1 MYNFSQIFYIIF
13 VYFSCGSADV
23 CVSQVCL
30 KSKSD
35 FANCWVLGS
44 NRRSKTRS
52 LSAQIRR
59 LQPFEKCHKSQA
71 KSAKRNLCVGYQNT
85 KMVSSLNC
93 NKLTGSP
100 LVCAADGRITLVG
113 IAKGRVDCESKVVLE
128 THATVSN
135 NMQWITKTVEENN

>member
-1 MYNFSQIFYIIF
+1 MTYKSQNFSKIRQ
-13 VYFSCGSADV
+13 
-23 CVSQVCL
+23 
-30 KSKSD
+30 KSPQKPENRQKNRLCD
-35 FANCWVLGS
+35 EFCWVLGS

-59 LQPFEKCHKSQA
+59 LQPFEKCHKSQT

-100 LVCAADGRITLVG
+100 LVCAADGRLTLVG
-113 IAKGRVDCESKVVLE
+113 IAKGRGDCESKVVLE
-128 THATVSN
+128 THGTISN